1 MRVQRAGFR
10 TEDGGREGWEGWPV
24 KIQESEVIAEGE
36 MGGFGSSPGE
46 EVTLALQGNLSHAPR
61 QRAAVGRSSQG
72 KEGVTSEVGGKVIY
86 TVRATKGGE
95 GMSAEQPG

>member
-1 MRVQRAGFR
+1 M
-10 TEDGGREGWEGWPV
+10 
-24 KIQESEVIAEGE
+24 
-36 MGGFGSSPGE
+36 
-46 EVTLALQGNLSHAPR
+46 QGNLSHAPR